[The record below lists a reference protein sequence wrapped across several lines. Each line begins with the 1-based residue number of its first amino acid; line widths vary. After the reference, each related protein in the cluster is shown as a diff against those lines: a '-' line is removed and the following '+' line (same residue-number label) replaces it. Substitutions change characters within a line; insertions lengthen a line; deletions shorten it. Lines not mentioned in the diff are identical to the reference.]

1 MSLDL
6 NYRNVSKVFGQGG
19 KNPVAALREVS
30 FTIRPGELF
39 CLLGPSG
46 CGKTTLLRSTA
57 GLESISG
64 GQIFYGGKDMTSIPP
79 FRRNIGMVFQSFALY
94 PHMNIFENVAYG
106 LRVRKTPEAEVKRK
120 VNAVM
125 ELVGLMEELKRN
137 PSPSGLSGGQQQ
149 RVAIA
154 RALVYDPDILLLDE
168 PLANLDAKLRR
179 YMRAEIRRI
188 QKATNITTIFVT
200 HDQEEAMAVGDRLA
214 VMRRGVVE
222 QIGTSDELY
231 NKPNSAFV
239 ANFIGKMNLLGATLA
254 SLEGGGGG
262 RRSLCRGAQCRRPC
276 REEPS
281 SRLDGSGRLGP
292 RRSTSRTAFHR
303 QGRRPRRDRGQGE
316 HHPAPRSVRP
326 LRGRRGRRALG
337 PGLRGRH
344 ARSRGGHFRRRPRLR
359 DHQGREGFAL
369 PARPGASRMKSRN
382 LENAA
387 ALGEKKGLANFI
399 QKDFTPY
406 LVFLV
411 PDGLPLRLP
420 FLAAREHIPEGLHE
434 VGKQIR
440 LGRVERRRLQE
451 VFHEFPLPEKP
462 PQLLHRGHFG
472 NGAFPSS
479 SACRWV
485 ISSRG

>member
-254 SLEGGGGG
+254 PLEGGGAVAALSVAGLNVAVPAE
-262 RRSLCRGAQCRRPC
+262 RNHLPASTAPGAPVLVGARP
-276 REEPS
+276 EQLS
-281 SRLDGSGRLGP
+281 IDKAG
-292 RRSTSRTAFHR
+292 
-303 QGRRPRRDRGQGE
+303 
-316 HHPAPRSVRP
+316 
-326 LRGRRGRRALG
+326 G
-337 PGLRGRH
+337 PG
-344 ARSRGGHFRRRPRLR
+344 AI
-359 DHQGREGFAL
+359 EGKVNIIQHLGQFV
-369 PARPGASRMKSRN
+369 RYEVGVD
-382 LENAA
+382 A
-387 ALGEKKGLANFI
+387 ALSAQAFEVDMPGLVVGISEGDRVYVTIKEGKASL
-399 QKDFTPY
+399 Y
-406 LVFLV
+406 L
-411 PDGLPLRLP
+411 PDQGQ
-420 FLAAREHIPEGLHE
+420 AE
-434 VGKQIR
+434 
-440 LGRVERRRLQE
+440 
-451 VFHEFPLPEKP
+451 
-462 PQLLHRGHFG
+462 
-472 NGAFPSS
+472 
-479 SACRWV
+479 
-485 ISSRG
+485 

>member
-6 NYRNVSKVFGQGG
+6 NYRNVSKVFGAGG
-19 KNPVAALREVS
+19 KNSVPALREVS

-64 GQIFYGGKDMTSIPP
+64 GQIFYGGKDITSIPP

-120 VNAVM
+120 VTEVM
-125 ELVGLMEELKRN
+125 ELVGLMEELRRN

-239 ANFIGKMNLLGATLA
+239 ANFIGKMNLLAATLTAQGGGGAVATLA
-254 SLEGGGGG
+254 ATGLKVEVSAE
-262 RRSLCRGAQCRRPC
+262 RNHVPA
-276 REEPS
+276 
-281 SRLDGSGRLGP
+281 
-292 RRSTSRTAFHR
+292 ST
-303 QGRRPRRDRGQGE
+303 G
-316 HHPAPRSVRP
+316 
-326 LRGRRGRRALG
+326 
-337 PGLRGRH
+337 
-344 ARSRGGHFRRRPRLR
+344 
-359 DHQGREGFAL
+359 
-369 PARPGASRMKSRN
+369 PGASVLVGARPEQLFIDKVRSPGAIEGKVSIIQHLGQFVRY
-382 LENAA
+382 EVVVDA
-387 ALGEKKGLANFI
+387 ALSAQAFEVDMAGLVVGI
-399 QKDFTPY
+399 SEGDH
-406 LVFLV
+406 VFVAIKEGKASLY
-411 PDGLPLRLP
+411 
-420 FLAAREHIPEGLHE
+420 IPGQGQAE
-434 VGKQIR
+434 
-440 LGRVERRRLQE
+440 
-451 VFHEFPLPEKP
+451 
-462 PQLLHRGHFG
+462 
-472 NGAFPSS
+472 
-479 SACRWV
+479 
-485 ISSRG
+485 

>member
-6 NYRNVSKVFGQGG
+6 TYARVCKTFGLGG
-19 KNPVAALREVS
+19 RTPVQALRDVS
-30 FTIRPGELF
+30 FTIKPGELF

-57 GLESISG
+57 GLETITTG
-64 GQIFYGGKDMTSIPP
+64 NILYGGRDMTSIPP

-120 VNAVM
+120 VTEVM
-125 ELVGLMEELKRN
+125 ELVGLMDELRRN

-214 VMRRGVVE
+214 VMRMGVVE

-239 ANFIGKMNLLGATLA
+239 ANFIGKMNFFSAVYGGCEGDIAKARLVKGALGVEIPKERNYVPE
-254 SLEGGGGG
+254 SRVLESPVLVG
-262 RRSLCRGAQCRRPC
+262 LRP
-276 REEPS
+276 EQLVVAKEPS
-281 SRLDGSGRLGP
+281 KTAIPGILTIIQHLGQ
-292 RRSTSRTAFHR
+292 F
-303 QGRRPRRDRGQGE
+303 
-316 HHPAPRSVRP
+316 VRYEVKVDP
-326 LRGRRGRRALG
+326 SLSSQTFEIDM
-337 PGLRGRH
+337 PGLVHGIY
-344 ARSRGGHFRRRPRLR
+344 
-359 DHQGREGFAL
+359 EGDEVFVSL
-369 PARPGASRMKSRN
+369 KQDK
-382 LENAA
+382 A
-387 ALGEKKGLANFI
+387 ALYVSE
-399 QKDFTPY
+399 
-406 LVFLV
+406 
-411 PDGLPLRLP
+411 
-420 FLAAREHIPEGLHE
+420 
-434 VGKQIR
+434 
-440 LGRVERRRLQE
+440 ERASE
-451 VFHEFPLPEKP
+451 
-462 PQLLHRGHFG
+462 
-472 NGAFPSS
+472 
-479 SACRWV
+479 
-485 ISSRG
+485 